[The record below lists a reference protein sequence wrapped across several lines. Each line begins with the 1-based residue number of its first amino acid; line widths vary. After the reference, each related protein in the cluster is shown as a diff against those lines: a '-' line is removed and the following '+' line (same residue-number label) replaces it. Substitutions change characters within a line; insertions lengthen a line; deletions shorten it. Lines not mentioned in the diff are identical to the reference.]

1 MQLTRE
7 RIITAAVELI
17 EREGVDAVSMRRIAT
32 ELGSGVM
39 SLYNHV
45 PSKAALLDGVA
56 ERVISSIDV
65 TSEPGASWADEVRA
79 QARAFRQIA
88 RAYPR
93 CTMVA
98 VSRPTTSTSEP
109 PPVEH
114 ALATLRSA
122 GFGEE
127 DALRIVR
134 AFVAYVVGSL
144 LREVGVSPRWRGS
157 SSRTSR
163 RTRTPIMTPTS
174 SSASTCSSARSLTCG
189 RPSGIDRAVTRVTAR
204 ALTCVHRT
212 CLSQKHTYGV
222 RWRPDVHP

>member
-17 EREGVDAVSMRRIAT
+17 EGEGVDAVSMRRIAT
-32 ELGSGVM
+32 ELGCGVM

-56 ERVISSIDV
+56 ERVISSIDAGDGPGDV
-65 TSEPGASWADEVRA
+65 TGVAGAGWADEVRA

-98 VSRPTTSTSEP
+98 VSRPTMSTSEP
-109 PPVEH
+109 PPVSR
-114 ALATLRSA
+114 ALATLHGA
-122 GFGEE
+122 GFGDE

-144 LREVGVSPRWRGS
+144 LREVGVSPS
-157 SSRTSR
+157 V
-163 RTRTPIMTPTS
+163 
-174 SSASTCSSARSLTCG
+174 ARQEQPEQALHPNTDHDADFEFG
-189 RPSGIDRAVTRVTAR
+189 LDLLVRAVADMR
-204 ALTCVHRT
+204 
-212 CLSQKHTYGV
+212 SPV
-222 RWRPDVHP
+222 RH